1 MMSADQLSLT
11 YLSESVPAGRRL
23 LMSAVL
29 RKRAG
34 CLPQALTIPPT
45 HSVLKLGQNLVNK
58 NLMTL
63 LQACFSIHSNT
74 EMCKFLFNF

>member
-45 HSVLKLGQNLVNK
+45 HSVLKLGHQKLDDF
-58 NLMTL
+58 TPSL
-63 LQACFSIHSNT
+63 LLNT
-74 EMCKFLFNF
+74 F